1 LPRTKPE
8 VGLKY
13 IYRPNIIERGTDLQ
27 NKALG
32 TVVHGGR
39 VPKDTNPRIGAVVT
53 VLKAPN
59 NPLGVGYVTVEDE
72 HGNVYNAVEP
82 KRLHPAPNG

>member
-1 LPRTKPE
+1 MPRTKPE

-32 TVVHGGR
+32 TVVHAGR

>member
-1 LPRTKPE
+1 VSRTKPE
-8 VGLKY
+8 VGLRY

-39 VPKDTNPRIGAVVT
+39 VPKNTNPPIRAVVT
-53 VLKAPN
+53 VLKAPKD
-59 NPLGVGYVTVEDE
+59 PLGVGYVTVEDE
-72 HGNVYNAVEP
+72 NGNVYNAVLP
-82 KRLHPAPNG
+82 HRLHPAPNG

>member
-1 LPRTKPE
+1 M
-8 VGLKY
+8 
-13 IYRPNIIERGTDLQ
+13 PNKLGRLTDWQ

-39 VPKDTNPRIGAVVT
+39 VPKDTNPPIGAVVT
-53 VLKAPN
+53 VLRAPK

-72 HGNVYNAVEP
+72 HGNVYNAVLP
-82 KRLHPAPNG
+82 QRLRTAPES